1 MVTIIWSR
9 HVESFTLRNIYL
21 IYHVYVPFA
30 LITISSCVLCSFMT
44 YNRILTRVT
53 RRVSLAEEELLT
65 LPKNLSSS
73 TVCSVVRVVQ
83 SFSFLSNALSANI
96 CLLVSFLLAILS
108 FELITTSDYSFDI
121 FKLLLVQCQ
130 LTS

>member
-1 MVTIIWSR
+1 
-9 HVESFTLRNIYL
+9 
-21 IYHVYVPFA
+21 
-30 LITISSCVLCSFMT
+30 MT

-65 LPKNLSSS
+65 LPQNLSSS

-83 SFSFLSNALSANI
+83 SFSFRSNALSTNI
-96 CLLVSFLLAILS
+96 CLLVSFLLAIILS

-121 FKLLLVQCQ
+121 FKLFLVQCQ